1 MDFLFPMHYNVKRKE
16 VIYVRCDYKD
26 GFQVD
31 YAGTLHISKGRG
43 VDLVIEGG
51 ILPGSVK
58 SSLDSAVIHNS
69 CHELRAASR
78 VATKTIQTAFEV
90 E

>member
-1 MDFLFPMHYNVKRKE
+1 M
-16 VIYVRCDYKD
+16 RCDYKD
-26 GFQVD
+26 GFKVD

-51 ILPGSVK
+51 ILPADVK

-69 CHELRAASR
+69 CHELRAASK
-78 VATKTIQTAFEV
+78 VATKTITKLFL
-90 E
+90 

>member
-1 MDFLFPMHYNVKRKE
+1 MRYNSKWNE
-16 VIYVRCDYKD
+16 VINMRCDYKD
-26 GFQVD
+26 GFKVD

-51 ILPGSVK
+51 ILPADVK

-69 CHELRAASR
+69 CHELRAASK
-78 VATKTIQTAFEV
+78 VATKTIQMAFEV

>member
-1 MDFLFPMHYNVKRKE
+1 MKCE
-16 VIYVRCDYKD
+16 YKD
-26 GFQVD
+26 GFKVD

-51 ILPGSVK
+51 ILPASIK
-58 SSLDSAVIHNS
+58 NDLDSAVIHNS
-69 CHELRAASR
+69 CPELRAASR
-78 VATKTIQTAFEV
+78 VATKTIQTAFDE